1 MGFPHYSW
9 IKTPYQQKA
18 NKATMVPTEVRKFP
32 CSKWSILGVSNLM
45 LRSVVMLNVPW
56 CSPTIVWCGDIVTP
70 NFEWRTKQC
79 YCTFLQNSG
88 RKTLPRYCH
97 ELYFNWTKLQEY
109 PLFIFVSLCL
119 SRKIVEFS
127 QVWVF
132 KGFYQS
138 WVSGMCFWSW
148 TLPLLFEGCDV
159 ARHYLPGCSVC
170 SIFGKA
176 RDTNEGK
183 SSQTIEIYHAD
194 DINPSLLSVFD
205 AGVWRSQSFNCIRK
219 IDKYDQRCLN
229 CFCKT

>member
-1 MGFPHYSW
+1 
-9 IKTPYQQKA
+9 
-18 NKATMVPTEVRKFP
+18 MVPTEVRKFP
-32 CSKWSILGVSNLM
+32 CSKWSILGVSNLIQICGNVECALMFTYHCLVWWYSDPQFWVENETM
-45 LRSVVMLNVPW
+45 LQELPAELW
-56 CSPTIVWCGDIVTP
+56 
-70 NFEWRTKQC
+70 E
-79 YCTFLQNSG
+79 
-88 RKTLPRYCH
+88 KTLPRYCH